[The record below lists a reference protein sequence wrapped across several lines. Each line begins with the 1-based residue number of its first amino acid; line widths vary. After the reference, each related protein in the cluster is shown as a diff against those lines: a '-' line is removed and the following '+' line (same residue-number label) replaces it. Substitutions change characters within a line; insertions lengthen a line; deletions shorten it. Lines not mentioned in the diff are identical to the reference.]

1 MVILLKK
8 QEPLLRLNKEA
19 IMKRKSLI
27 YMWFL
32 LLLFAVTAKA
42 QDPVFSQ
49 FYNSAVYLNP
59 ALIGEEEN
67 MYVNFAH
74 RSQWGNLD
82 FPYTTSQ
89 ISLIVPYFKNKHIK
103 PEGHVGGF
111 GVSFYGD
118 EAGQGS
124 NLKTYG
130 GNASFAYN
138 LHLSNKSLNRIT
150 FAMQMGFIHKNI
162 DHNKLEW
169 GEQYNPFIG
178 FDNTVVPAELEQ
190 IQNRTFLDITA
201 GTFWRYFANSDHKK
215 IRSVYAGFSTSHLN
229 HPDESV
235 LDGSVNRLPLLHKLH
250 GGMVFALGE
259 QASISANFLSLLQDQ
274 TNQTNVG
281 SFLSYK
287 LPFDTRGQMSNLI
300 TRVGAWYR
308 VQDSFIAS
316 MEFLTNNLQFGF
328 SYDWNV
334 TSLRYNN
341 RGAGSFEIS
350 MGYRFYKPAA
360 PKVRY

>member
-1 MVILLKK
+1 MKRKAVILLI
-8 QEPLLRLNKEA
+8 LLGWICVSN
-19 IMKRKSLI
+19 
-27 YMWFL
+27 
-32 LLLFAVTAKA
+32 VQA

-49 FYNSAVYLNP
+49 FYNSPLYLNP

-67 MYVNFAH
+67 LFINFAH
-74 RSQWGNLD
+74 RSQWRSLN

-89 ISLIVPYFKNKHIK
+89 VSLILPYFKDKHIK
-103 PEGHVGGF
+103 PEGHVGGI

-118 EAGQGS
+118 EAGQGA

-130 GNASFAYN
+130 GSASFAYN
-138 LHLSNKSLNRIT
+138 LNLSRKSVNRLS
-150 FAMQMGFIHKNI
+150 FALQLGFIHKNVSTEQ
-162 DHNKLEW
+162 LEW

-178 FDNTVVPAELEQ
+178 FDNTVVPAEVGL
-190 IQNRTFLDITA
+190 IQNRTFLDIATGA
-201 GTFWRYFANSDHKK
+201 FWRYFANTDQKTIQS
-215 IRSVYAGFSTSHLN
+215 IYAGFVASHLN
-229 HPDESV
+229 HPDES
-235 LDGSVNRLPLLHKLH
+235 LIDGDVNRLPLLYKLH
-250 GGMVFALGE
+250 GGMIFGLSE
-259 QASISANFLSLLQDQ
+259 RTNISFNFLSLIQDQ
-274 TNQTNVG
+274 VNQTNFG

-300 TRVGAWYR
+300 ARVGAWYR
-308 VQDSFIAS
+308 VQDAAIAS
-316 MEFLTNNLQFGF
+316 IEFLTNNLQFGF

-341 RGAGSFEIS
+341 RGTGSFEIS

>member
-1 MVILLKK
+1 
-8 QEPLLRLNKEA
+8 
-19 IMKRKSLI
+19 MKTRKFFI
-27 YMWFL
+27 ICIIFL
-32 LLLFAVTAKA
+32 LSLSATSA

-49 FYNSAVYLNP
+49 FYNSPIYLNP

-89 ISLIVPYFKNKHIK
+89 ISLIVPYFKDKHAK
-103 PEGHVGGF
+103 PDGNVGGV

-124 NLKTYG
+124 NLRTYG

-138 LHLSNKSLNRIT
+138 VMLSNKSVNRLT
-150 FAMQMGFIHKNI
+150 FAMQVGFIHKNI
-162 DHNKLEW
+162 DRNKLEW

-178 FDNTVVPAELEQ
+178 FDNTVVPAELAL

-201 GTFWRYFANSDHKK
+201 GAFWRYFANSEHKT
-215 IRSVYAGFSTSHLN
+215 IQSVYAGFAAGHLN
-229 HPDESV
+229 NPDESV
-235 LDGSVNRLPLLHKLH
+235 LDGSVNRLPVLYKLH
-250 GGMVFALGE
+250 GGMIFGLSNR
-259 QASISANFLSLLQDQ
+259 ASISFNYLSQLQDKV
-274 TNQTNVG
+274 NQTNVG
-281 SFLSYK
+281 SFLSYQ
-287 LPFDTRGQMSNLI
+287 LPFDTRGQMSNLV
-300 TRVGAWYR
+300 TRIGAWYR

-316 MEFLTNNLQFGF
+316 IEFLTNNLQFGF
-328 SYDWNV
+328 SYDWNT

-350 MGYRFYKPAA
+350 MGYRFFKPAA

>member
-1 MVILLKK
+1 MLQKLVIFFILIGCLYF
-8 QEPLLRLNKEA
+8 P
-19 IMKRKSLI
+19 SLQ
-27 YMWFL
+27 
-32 LLLFAVTAKA
+32 A

-49 FYNSAVYLNP
+49 FYNSPVYLNP

-67 MYVNFAH
+67 LFINFAH
-74 RSQWGNLD
+74 RSQWRSLE

-89 ISLIVPYFKNKHIK
+89 VSLVFPYFKDKHTK
-103 PEGHVGGF
+103 PEGHVGGI

-124 NLKTYG
+124 NLRTYG

-138 LHLSNKSLNRIT
+138 LRLSTRTVNRIT
-150 FAMQMGFIHKNI
+150 FAMQLGFIHKNI
-162 DHNKLEW
+162 DKNKLEW

-178 FDNTVVPAELEQ
+178 FDNTVIPVEVNQ
-190 IQNRTFLDITA
+190 IQNRTFLDVTA
-201 GTFWRYFANSDHKK
+201 GAFWRYFANTDQKT
-215 IRSVYAGFSTSHLN
+215 IQSVYAGFVAAHLN

-235 LDGSVNRLPLLHKLH
+235 IEGDENRLPVLYKLH
-250 GGMVFALGE
+250 GGIVFGLSE
-259 QASISANFLSLLQDQ
+259 KASISVNYLSQVQDLV
-274 TNQTNVG
+274 NQTNVG

-287 LPFDTRGQMSNLI
+287 LPFDTRGQMSNLVARI
-300 TRVGAWYR
+300 GAWYR
-308 VQDSFIAS
+308 IQDAAIAS
-316 MEFLTNNLQFGF
+316 IDFITNNLQFGF

-341 RGAGSFEIS
+341 RGTGSYEIS

>member
-1 MVILLKK
+1 MQKRQIYLVILLMYSGVV
-8 QEPLLRLNKEA
+8 QLN
-19 IMKRKSLI
+19 
-27 YMWFL
+27 
-32 LLLFAVTAKA
+32 A

-49 FYNSAVYLNP
+49 FYNSTIYLNP
-59 ALIGEEEN
+59 AMIGEEEN
-67 MYVNFAH
+67 MYVSFAH
-74 RSQWGNLD
+74 RSQWGSLE

-89 ISLIVPYFKNKHIK
+89 ISLVVPYFTNKHIK
-103 PEGHVGGF
+103 PEGNIGGV

-118 EAGQGS
+118 EAGEGS
-124 NLKTYG
+124 NLRTYG

-138 LHLSNKSLNRIT
+138 LHLSNKSINRIT
-150 FAMQMGFIHKNI
+150 FGMQLGFIHKNI
-162 DHNKLEW
+162 DRNKLQW

-178 FDNTVVPAELEQ
+178 FDNTVVPAELDL
-190 IQNRTFLDITA
+190 IQNRTFLDISA
-201 GTFWRYFANSDHKK
+201 GAFWRYFANSDQKN
-215 IRSVYAGFSTSHLN
+215 IRSIYAGFSAGHLN

-235 LDGSVNRLPLLHKLH
+235 IEGSTTRLPVLYKVH
-250 GGMVFALGE
+250 GGIVFALSE
-259 QASISANFLSLLQDQ
+259 KASISANFLSQLQDQ
-274 TNQTNVG
+274 VNQTNVG

-287 LPFDTRGQMSNLI
+287 LPFDTKGQMSNLV
-300 TRVGAWYR
+300 TRIGAWYR

-316 MEFLTNNLQFGF
+316 IEFLTNNLQFGF

-341 RGAGSFEIS
+341 RGTGSFEIS

>member
-1 MVILLKK
+1 MVLVFV
-8 QEPLLRLNKEA
+8 EA
-19 IMKRKSLI
+19 R
-27 YMWFL
+27 
-32 LLLFAVTAKA
+32 A

-49 FYNSAVYLNP
+49 FYNSAAYLNP

-67 MYVNFAH
+67 MYLNFAH
-74 RSQWGNLD
+74 RSQWGSLD

-89 ISLIVPYFKNKHIK
+89 ISLIIPYFKNRHIK
-103 PEGHVGGF
+103 PEGHVGGV
-111 GVSFYGD
+111 GLSFYSD

-138 LHLSNKSLNRIT
+138 LHLSTKSVNRLT

-162 DHNKLEW
+162 DPNELQW

-178 FDNTVVPAELEQ
+178 FDNSVVPAEIDL

-201 GTFWRYFANSDHKK
+201 GAFWRYFANSDYKSV
-215 IRSVYAGFSTSHLN
+215 RSVYAGFSAGHLN

-235 LDGSVNRLPLLHKLH
+235 LDGSENRLPLLYKLH
-250 GGMVFALGE
+250 GGMVFALSDK
-259 QASISANFLSLLQDQ
+259 ASLSANFLSQLQDKV
-274 TNQTNVG
+274 NQTNIG
-281 SFLSYK
+281 TFLSYK
-287 LPFDTRGQMSNLI
+287 LPFDTKGQMSNLI
-300 TRVGAWYR
+300 TRIGAWYR

-316 MEFLTNNLQFGF
+316 LEFLTNNLQFGF

-341 RGAGSFEIS
+341 RGTGSFEIS

>member
-1 MVILLKK
+1 MQKLRYVFIAFAILSVV
-8 QEPLLRLNKEA
+8 N
-19 IMKRKSLI
+19 SN
-27 YMWFL
+27 
-32 LLLFAVTAKA
+32 A

-49 FYNSAVYLNP
+49 FYNSPLYLNP

-74 RSQWGNLD
+74 RSQWGSLD

-89 ISLIVPYFKNKHIK
+89 ISLIIPYFKDKHAK
-103 PEGHVGGF
+103 PEGHVGGI

-138 LHLSNKSLNRIT
+138 LHLSSKSVNRIT
-150 FAMQMGFIHKNI
+150 FAMQLGFIHKNI
-162 DHNKLEW
+162 DRERLEW

-178 FDNTVVPAELEQ
+178 FDNTVVPAELNL

-201 GTFWRYFANSDHKK
+201 GAFWRYFADEEYKRVQS
-215 IRSVYAGFSTSHLN
+215 IYAGFSAGHLN
-229 HPDESV
+229 NPDESV
-235 LDGSVNRLPLLHKLH
+235 LDGSSNHLPVLYKVH
-250 GGMVFALGE
+250 GGMIFGLGDK
-259 QASISANFLSLLQDQ
+259 AYISANFLSQLQDQ
-274 TNQTNVG
+274 VNQTNVG

-287 LPFDTRGQMSNLI
+287 LPFDTRGQMSNLV

-316 MEFLTNNLQFGF
+316 IEFLTNNLQFGF

-350 MGYRFYKPAA
+350 MGYRFYKPAP